1 MTGARG
7 NHLSFVDNFGQ
18 QIVDGVLSEG
28 RILLTEELQERFAAT
43 RSVAREG
50 IRVIQALGLVAV
62 TRNVGVR
69 VQPAEQWNVFDRKV
83 IHWRLNGP
91 QRANQL
97 LSITE
102 LRLGIEP
109 LAARLAAQRIGVAQ
123 GRTLTSL
130 AGELLATGNAGDLEA
145 FLAADIAYHSLI
157 LRAAGNEMFAH
168 LHEAVGEVLS
178 GRTEHGLMP
187 ERPQAQARH
196 WHLGVADAIQRG
208 DGETAEELMRRIVL
222 LADQEM
228 REELGVAAAEK

>member
-1 MTGARG
+1 MEGVRG
-7 NHLSFVDNFGQ
+7 NHLSFVDSFGQ
-18 QIVDGVLSEG
+18 QIVDGLLAPG
-28 RILLTEELQERFAAT
+28 QILLTEELQERFAAT

-69 VQPAEQWNVFDRKV
+69 VQSAEQWNVFDRKV

-91 QRANQL
+91 QRTKQL

-102 LRLGIEP
+102 LRLGVEP
-109 LAARLAAQRIGVAQ
+109 LAARLAAERIGVAQ
-123 GRTLTSL
+123 GRELTGL

-157 LRAAGNEMFAH
+157 LRAAENEMFAH

-187 ERPQAQARH
+187 ERPHAQARH
-196 WHLGVADAIQRG
+196 WHLGVAEAIQQG
-208 DGETAEELMRRIVL
+208 DGATAEELMRHIVL
-222 LADQEM
+222 LAGQEL
-228 REELGVAAAEK
+228 RQELGLSTAQK